1 MQFNFDFIAFVV
13 NLHNRDP
20 KYRATITSLSEEIP
34 AI

>member
-1 MQFNFDFIAFVV
+1 MQFNYDFIAFVV

-20 KYRATITSLSEEIP
+20 KYRATLTSLSEEIP